1 MEDKDFL
8 GYFGQLGPPA
18 TAEGVKAAAHKIV
31 NTLVALSTVSG
42 RRGSTDSASKALE
55 AAEESIKKRY

>member
-18 TAEGVKAAAHKIV
+18 SPEAVKAAAHKIV
-31 NTLVALSTVSG
+31 NTLVALSTV
-42 RRGSTDSASKALE
+42 
-55 AAEESIKKRY
+55 